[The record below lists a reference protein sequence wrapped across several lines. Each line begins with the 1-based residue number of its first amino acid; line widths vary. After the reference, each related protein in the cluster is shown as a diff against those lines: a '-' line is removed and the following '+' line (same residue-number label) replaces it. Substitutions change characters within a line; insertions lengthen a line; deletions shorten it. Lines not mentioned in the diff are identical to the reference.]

1 MTRME
6 TSARILH
13 QDETEPGIN
22 LTRTR
27 IHDNLQLKCEAKL
40 HHEYTNPKLA
50 LIALSE
56 APQKFARQ

>member
-1 MTRME
+1 ME

-13 QDETEPGIN
+13 QDKTESVIN

-50 LIALSE
+50 LIALPE
-56 APQKFARQ
+56 GPHKFARL